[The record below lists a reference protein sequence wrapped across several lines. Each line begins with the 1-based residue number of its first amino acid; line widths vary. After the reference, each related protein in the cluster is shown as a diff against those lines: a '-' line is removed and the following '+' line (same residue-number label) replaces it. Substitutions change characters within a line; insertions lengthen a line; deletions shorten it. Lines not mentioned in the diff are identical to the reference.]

1 MKRSTLL
8 IPLALFLVLAAF
20 LARGLSRDPHEIPSP
35 LVGRQA
41 PLFELPLLQGAQVA
55 QATQVAQPAQVAQG
69 GTGGTFT
76 PATMRGQVWLLN
88 VWASWCG
95 SCREEHPVLMAL
107 AKRGELPLIGLD
119 YKDAPADAQRWLAR
133 HGDPYRLSVI
143 DRDGRA
149 GMDYG
154 VYGVPE
160 TYLIDA
166 QGIIR
171 HKHVGPLTE
180 AVLQERILPMAR
192 ELGK

>member
-41 PLFELPLLQGAQVA
+41 PLFELPQLQTV
-55 QATQVAQPAQVAQG
+55 QANAAPAGPAM
-69 GTGGTFT
+69 FT
-76 PATMRGQVWLLN
+76 PASMRGQVWLLN
-88 VWASWCG
+88 VWASWCA
-95 SCREEHPVLMAL
+95 SCREEHPVLMA
-107 AKRGELPLIGLD
+107 AARRGDVPLIGLD
-119 YKDAPADAQRWLAR
+119 YKDAPADAQRWLAQ
-133 HGDPYRLSVI
+133 HGDPYRLSAV
-143 DRDGRA
+143 DRDGRV

-171 HKHVGPLTE
+171 HKHIGPLTE
-180 AVLQERILPMAR
+180 AVMQEKILPMVGKLVR
-192 ELGK
+192 ELKQ